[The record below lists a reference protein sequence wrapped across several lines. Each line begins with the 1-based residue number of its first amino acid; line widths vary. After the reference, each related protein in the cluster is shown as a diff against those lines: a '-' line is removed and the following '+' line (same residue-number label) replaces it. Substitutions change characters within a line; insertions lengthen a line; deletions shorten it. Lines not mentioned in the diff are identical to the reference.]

1 MLEVKQLSEG
11 ASFDVEFLDVGSIR
25 ESTKPHRHE
34 YFEVFWVISG
44 NGNQSIDFVKYDM
57 SAKKMFFIT
66 PGQVHDVHELPESI
80 YAISFNAEFVSSQV
94 QSQLPI
100 DKLFLQ
106 NRREKPYVQLDSK
119 GQVHLIN
126 LIKIIEDELSS
137 PVPDRSLMSTL
148 LVSFLRYVMRFLE
161 EEVQSYSLKDTR
173 MVNILELIE
182 DNFTTRKD
190 TSFYADRLAMTNKR
204 LNELTKE
211 QFSKTVTQLIHDKI
225 IVEARRLL
233 AFTDKTIKAI
243 GIDLGYHDISYF
255 CRFFKRISGITPQK
269 FREEWF
275 NKSNSSLT

>member
-243 GIDLGYHDISYF
+243 GIELGYHDISYF

-275 NKSNSSLT
+275 NKNNS

>member
-1 MLEVKQLSEG
+1 MLEVKQLSKG

-57 SAKKMFFIT
+57 SPRKMFFIT

-106 NRREKPYVQLDSK
+106 NRRDKPYVELDEI
-119 GQVHLIN
+119 GQVHLTN
-126 LIKIIEDELSS
+126 LIKIIEQELSS
-137 PVPDRSLMSTL
+137 SEPDRSLMSTL
-148 LVSFLRYVMRFLE
+148 LVAFLRYVMRFLE

-182 DNFTTRKD
+182 DNFTNRKD

-243 GIDLGYHDISYF
+243 GIELGYHDISYF

-269 FREEWF
+269 FREDWF
-275 NKSNSSLT
+275 NKNN